1 MISIIKHKTKKKIID
16 NSIIQSYIM
25 VINNKNRNEIKILY
39 SENNKYGKWF
49 RKKIFYMKCI
59 IKIN

>member
-25 VINNKNRNEIKILY
+25 VINNKNKNEIKILY
-39 SENNKYGKWF
+39 SENNKYG
-49 RKKIFYMKCI
+49 
-59 IKIN
+59 